1 MTRENILFL
10 RQKKYKVSWKADG
23 TRYIMAI
30 LGPDQVFMID
40 RDNAVFKISNVKFP
54 KRKDLNL
61 HLQDIL
67 VDGEMVLDEVN
78 GEKFPRYLIYDI
90 IRFGE
95 NKVGKMPFSTR
106 LHCIENE
113 LIKPRNIAVQK
124 GLIDKKREPFGIRLK
139 VNLSNNPGLISCK
152 LPKSRNEVNKS
163 ISNI

>member
-1 MTRENILFL
+1 MKNDIKPIEGNKFGGAQPVSMTRENILFL

-61 HLQDIL
+61 HLSDVL

-90 IRFGE
+90 IRYGD
-95 NKVGKMPFSTR
+95 NKVGKIPFSMR

-113 LIKPRNIAVQK
+113 LIKPRNVAIQK

-139 VNLSNNPGLISCK
+139 VKI
-152 LPKSRNEVNKS
+152 
-163 ISNI
+163 

>member
-1 MTRENILFL
+1 MKNDIKPIEGNKFGGAQPVSMTRENILFL

-61 HLQDIL
+61 HLSDVL

-78 GEKFPRYLIYDI
+78 GEKFPRYLI
-90 IRFGE
+90 
-95 NKVGKMPFSTR
+95 
-106 LHCIENE
+106 
-113 LIKPRNIAVQK
+113 
-124 GLIDKKREPFGIRLK
+124 
-139 VNLSNNPGLISCK
+139 
-152 LPKSRNEVNKS
+152 KSFA
-163 ISNI
+163 

>member
-61 HLQDIL
+61 HLSDVL

-90 IRFGE
+90 IRYGD
-95 NKVGKMPFSTR
+95 NKVGKIPFSMR

-113 LIKPRNIAVQK
+113 LIKPRNVAIQK

-139 VNLSNNPGLISCK
+139 VFGLHTTGGAGYKTLLLAVYKTS
-152 LPKSRNEVNKS
+152 LFFPS
-163 ISNI
+163 